1 MLILMKILNR
11 QELATQ
17 AKCICVQGIPP
28 LEFMFK
34 GDRVSLS
41 FVEAVIQPPAIA
53 KGGIS
58 RDVRVFPAEC
68 RGRRCTYKGKLVV
81 SLRVKYE

>member
-1 MLILMKILNR
+1 MY
-11 QELATQ
+11 
-17 AKCICVQGIPP
+17 
-28 LEFMFK
+28 K

-41 FVEAVIQPPAIA
+41 FVEAIIQPPAIA

-81 SLRVKYE
+81 SLRIKYGELIVISAE